1 MYTIFDK
8 STPVNAHVEN
18 GNVPL
23 ITPEHVPDVKIN
35 VSDIKNVED
44 KKNIKED
51 VNNNSKNTEVSTSEL
66 ELKIKEDN
74 NQKENVKIT
83 VEENIIE
90 EKNESNS
97 DNNIETN
104 ANEIN
109 QPLSDI

>member
-8 STPVNAHVEN
+8 NTPVNAHVEN

-35 VSDIKNVED
+35 INNSKNVED

-51 VNNNSKNTEVSTSEL
+51 AKNNSKNTEVSTSEID
-66 ELKIKEDN
+66 LKIKEDN
-74 NQKENVKIT
+74 NQKENVKIS
-83 VEENIIE
+83 VEEDIIKD
-90 EKNESNS
+90 KNESNS

-109 QPLSDI
+109 LPLSDI